1 MHSVERT
8 ARSSA
13 VPETVMIETHITDI
27 AQVIQLAIAPVF
39 LLTAVGTI
47 IGVLSNR
54 LARIVDRTRVL
65 EDGIEAGAP
74 SAAEMQA
81 ELEVLGRRMGL
92 SYLAIG
98 LSVVCALFIGLLIV
112 FAFADAFLSIDLS
125 KVIGLLF
132 VAGMLALIASL
143 LVFLR
148 EIFLAVACARE
159 AMRLKLPL
167 ERSVAA
173 ALQSA
178 QSHERRAAK

>member
-1 MHSVERT
+1 MT
-8 ARSSA
+8 ANY
-13 VPETVMIETHITDI
+13 ITDI

-65 EDGIEAGAP
+65 EDRIEAGVP

-125 KVIGLLF
+125 SAIGLLF
-132 VAGMLALIASL
+132 IAGMLALIASL
-143 LVFLR
+143 LAFLR

-167 ERSVAA
+167 EGSVAA
-173 ALQSA
+173 ALRSA
-178 QSHERRAAK
+178 QAPERREAK

>member
-1 MHSVERT
+1 MT
-8 ARSSA
+8 ANY
-13 VPETVMIETHITDI
+13 ITDI
-27 AQVIQLAIAPVF
+27 AQAIQLAIAPVF

-54 LARIVDRTRVL
+54 LARVVDRTRVL
-65 EDGIEAGAP
+65 EAGIEAGAS

-125 KVIGLLF
+125 RVIGLLF

-143 LVFLR
+143 LAFLR

-167 ERSVAA
+167 ERSITA
-173 ALQSA
+173 ALHSA
-178 QSHERRAAK
+178 QSAERREAK